1 MRTSSLVSL
10 FLVVSVLLLSQS
22 HIISSKPHGS
32 RITPLDDR
40 KLVEHE
46 EYPEGS
52 SHGHHHHDHLRAFVK
67 KSKKSKKKKKS
78 SATRNLLSSPLTYL
92 STVVT
97 SFVLLL
103 AAF

>member
-1 MRTSSLVSL
+1 MRTSSLLYLCLLVSI
-10 FLVVSVLLLSQS
+10 LLLSQS
-22 HIISSKPHGS
+22 HIISSEHQGS
-32 RITPLDDR
+32 RIRPLDR
-40 KLVEHE
+40 NLVEHE

>member
-1 MRTSSLVSL
+1 MRISSLLSL
-10 FLVVSVLLLSQS
+10 FLIVSVLLLSQS
-22 HIISSKPHGS
+22 NIISCKKRGS
-32 RITPLDDR
+32 TIRPMGR
-40 KLVEHE
+40 GLVEHE

-52 SHGHHHHDHLRAFVK
+52 SHGHHHHDHIRAFVK
-67 KSKKSKKKKKS
+67 KSKKKKKKN
-78 SATRNLLSSPLTYL
+78 SATKTLLSSPLTYL

>member
-1 MRTSSLVSL
+1 MRTSSLLGL
-10 FLVVSVLLLSQS
+10 FLIVSVLLLSQS
-22 HIISSKPHGS
+22 HITSCKRDGS
-32 RITPLDDR
+32 RIIPLGR
-40 KLVEHE
+40 ELVEQE

-78 SATRNLLSSPLTYL
+78 SATRNILSSPLTYL

>member
-1 MRTSSLVSL
+1 MRTSSLLSL
-10 FLVVSVLLLSQS
+10 FLIVSVLLLSQS
-22 HIISSKPHGS
+22 HIISSKTGS
-32 RITPLDDR
+32 TIKPLDR

-52 SHGHHHHDHLRAFVK
+52 SHGHHHHGHLRAFVK

>member
-1 MRTSSLVSL
+1 MRTSSLLSL
-10 FLVVSVLLLSQS
+10 FLIVSVLLLSQS
-22 HIISSKPHGS
+22 HIISSKKKGS
-32 RITPLDDR
+32 TITPLGR
-40 KLVEHE
+40 ELVEHE

-67 KSKKSKKKKKS
+67 KSKKKKKKKS
-78 SATRNLLSSPLTYL
+78 SATRTLLSSPLTYL